1 MSLCGDES
9 ERCSASDQPDRL
21 SGSSQYMLRSTRL
34 STSVAISS
42 RPQPSVGSAPRPL
55 TRGVPLLGLLPEP
68 TFDCNQFDRTQ
79 QRDKPDVGA
88 EVFRNFALN
97 CWPWV
102 RSLTHSPEAV
112 IHSPAEIAA

>member
-21 SGSSQYMLRSTRL
+21 RNSSHHMLRSITV

-79 QRDKPDVGA
+79 QRDKPLHRRTGQSAIPGA
-88 EVFRNFALN
+88 KL
-97 CWPWV
+97 
-102 RSLTHSPEAV
+102 AV
-112 IHSPAEIAA
+112 SQPSVVEDARVSRGNTANN

>member
-21 SGSSQYMLRSTRL
+21 CGSSQHMLRSTTL
-34 STSVAISS
+34 STSVAISP

-79 QRDKPDVGA
+79 QRDNPIGTAKLNDVDTQA
-88 EVFRNFALN
+88 RLADVLA
-97 CWPWV
+97 
-102 RSLTHSPEAV
+102 RSSGEADR
-112 IHSPAEIAA
+112 PT